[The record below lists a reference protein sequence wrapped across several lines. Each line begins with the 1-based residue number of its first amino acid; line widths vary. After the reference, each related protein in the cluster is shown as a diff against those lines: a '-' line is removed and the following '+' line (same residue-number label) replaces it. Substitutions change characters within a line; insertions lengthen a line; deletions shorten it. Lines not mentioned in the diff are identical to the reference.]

1 MRNHQ
6 VHTHSEYIDRALCN
20 SPVSVD
26 VHVNRC
32 YTCTL
37 YWIEKIERNTLID
50 LEAPI
55 KEVTVYADRALVTR
69 CGSIELEAGEQELR
83 VNNLPQF
90 LRDSLRAAGRGQRGI
105 RILNVDITTAF
116 RSRPPEAEV
125 VAVQDELER
134 LVQNQQLLG
143 ARQSALNDRRQWL
156 RALGE
161 QSRDFAK
168 GLAQGQMKPQDCADF
183 FSFAANQALQDAE
196 AAQNLE
202 VELKHV
208 QQEIEAKRRELA
220 QIQGNV
226 LPDRLAAV
234 VTVMLE
240 EAGQFELELSYLVT
254 GASWHPQYD
263 VRVQMKGEKG
273 EGEVELTYVGVVQQS
288 SGERWENIGLALS
301 TARPSQAAVLPE
313 LDPWY
318 LNVYTPPAPGPLRA
332 ARPRIASISGI
343 PGDQYANLASQP
355 MAMSTMA
362 VSDEVAFDE
371 EQEELAQEKVM
382 RTADV
387 ATATVEQTGTALIFR
402 VGRSVDIPSDNSPH
416 KTTIARD
423 DLPCTFDYVSAPLI
437 DEQVHLRATIVNATE
452 RVLLSGAASIFL
464 SSEYV
469 GTTNVKTTAPT
480 EQFKIFLGIDDDIKV
495 KRELMERNVEKGNAL
510 QGNIRRITYAYR
522 ITVHNYAEA
531 PRRVVIRDHLPV
543 SQHERVKVKVQSVQP
558 TPAER
563 TKLELITWQ
572 LPLAVDGEQKIEYR
586 FVVEHPQDVRVIG
599 LP

>member
-1 MRNHQ
+1 
-6 VHTHSEYIDRALCN
+6 
-20 SPVSVD
+20 
-26 VHVNRC
+26 
-32 YTCTL
+32 
-37 YWIEKIERNTLID
+37 LID

-69 CGSIELEAGEQELR
+69 CGSIELEAGEHELR

-125 VAVQDELER
+125 VALQDELER
-134 LVQNQQLLG
+134 LVQNQQLIG

-168 GLAQGQMKPQDCADF
+168 GLAQGQMKPRDCADF

-240 EAGQFELELSYLVT
+240 EAGEFELELSYLVT

-332 ARPRIASISGI
+332 ARPRIASISGM

-371 EQEELAQEKVM
+371 EQEELVQEKVM

-522 ITVHNYAEA
+522 ITMHNYAEA

>member
-1 MRNHQ
+1 
-6 VHTHSEYIDRALCN
+6 
-20 SPVSVD
+20 
-26 VHVNRC
+26 
-32 YTCTL
+32 
-37 YWIEKIERNTLID
+37 LID

-69 CGSIELEAGEQELR
+69 CGSIELEVGEHELR

-90 LRDSLRAAGRGQRGI
+90 LRDSLRAAGQGPRGI

-125 VAVQDELER
+125 VALQDELER

-202 VELKHV
+202 LELKHV

-220 QIQGNV
+220 QMQGNV

-240 EAGQFELELSYLVT
+240 EAGEFELELSYLVT

-288 SGERWENIGLALS
+288 SGERWENIELALS

-318 LNVYTPPAPGPLRA
+318 LNVYTPPVPGPLRA

-469 GTTNVKTTAPT
+469 GTTNVKTTAPA
-480 EQFKIFLGIDDDIKV
+480 EQFKIFLGIDDGIKV
-495 KRELMERNVEKGNAL
+495 KRELVERNVEKGNAL

-558 TPAER
+558 APAER

-572 LPLAVDGEQKIEYR
+572 LPLAADGEQKIEYR

>member
-1 MRNHQ
+1 M
-6 VHTHSEYIDRALCN
+6 
-20 SPVSVD
+20 
-26 VHVNRC
+26 
-32 YTCTL
+32 
-37 YWIEKIERNTLID
+37 ID

-69 CGSIELEAGEQELR
+69 CGSIELEAGEHELR

-125 VAVQDELER
+125 VALQDELER

-240 EAGQFELELSYLVT
+240 EAGEFELELSYLVT

-355 MAMSTMA
+355 MAMSTMP

-371 EQEELAQEKVM
+371 EQEELAREKVM